1 MATRSVGLIPCR
13 LNSSRLR
20 NKLVKKIGNYP
31 LFAHTYFKSSISQL
45 NETYIC
51 SGDDEIINWCRKL
64 NINFVKTKK
73 NHTNGTERC
82 AEAAKTL
89 ELKPKD
95 LIVNIQGDEPLVEK
109 QNINILLKNIEKNL
123 SSDLITLHKIKIS
136 TNNPN
141 ETKLIINKENK
152 VLYISRSDV
161 PFSESRLERL
171 IHVGIFCFR
180 FETLLEI
187 VKYKKSKLETYEKI
201 ELLRSL
207 ENDIGVYSY
216 QVNNSLIGVDTVEEF
231 NEVKSLLESN
241 KKYINTINTFYKDSS
256 FIKR

>member
-1 MATRSVGLIPCR
+1 MATKSVGLIPCR
-13 LNSSRLR
+13 LNSSRLS
-20 NKLVKKIGNYP
+20 NKLVKRIGNYP
-31 LFAHTYFKSSISQL
+31 LFAHTYFKTSLSEL

-51 SGDDEIINWCRKL
+51 SGDDEIINWCKEL
-64 NINFVKTKK
+64 NINYIKTKK

-89 ELKPKD
+89 KLNPKD
-95 LIVNIQGDEPLVEK
+95 LIVNIQGDEPLVDK
-109 QNINILLKNIEKNL
+109 QNINILLNNIEKNL
-123 SSDLITLHKIKIS
+123 SSDLTTLHKIKTSI
-136 TNNPN
+136 NNPN
-141 ETKLIINKENK
+141 ETKLVINKKNK

-161 PFSESRLERL
+161 PFSESWLKWL

-187 VKYKKSKLETYEKI
+187 VKYKKSKLETYENI

-207 ENDIGVYSY
+207 ENNIGVYSY
-216 QVNNSLIGVDTVEEF
+216 QVDNNLIGVDTAEEF

-241 KKYINTINTFYKDSS
+241 EKYINTINTFYKDS
-256 FIKR
+256 